1 MWYRDS
7 PPGAAN
13 EEFRV
18 KVREGLG
25 LLVSSLNWTS
35 AFPTPHK
42 HQLQLWRSHGMKEIY
57 PLTVVR
63 ALGLQA
69 EEIQLELIYKEER
82 FFFPFIFISWRLITL
97 QYYSGFCHTLT

>member
-1 MWYRDS
+1 MWYWDS
-7 PPGAAN
+7 PPGAAK

-42 HQLQLWRSHGMKEIY
+42 HQLQLWRSHGMKAIY
-57 PLTVVR
+57 PVTFVR

-69 EEIQLELIYKEER
+69 KEIHVVLIYKEER
-82 FFFPFIFISWRLITL
+82 IS
-97 QYYSGFCHTLT
+97 